1 MSDLTETSD
10 DTSKNGETNIP
21 EVETEGETAETK
33 GETQAKTEEIDVK
46 ATAEKEGVK
55 QTYLDKTETK
65 ENPDGTVDSDS
76 GFQETGLSEEER
88 VAIKDRTGW
97 SDTILDNIKS
107 PEEAAIYEK
116 AGLKESKVGGHTALI
131 GEFNL
136 NQPDPD
142 LGTNADRIKHNVS
155 PIDKNGEKIELHHIG
170 QHVDSPLA
178 ELTFSRH
185 HQGGNYKILHD
196 TSKSKETEAHADG
209 TNWPTECRH
218 YWKARAEEAKVEMES
233 TTKKDEK
240 E

>member
-1 MSDLTETSD
+1 LSDLTETSD

-21 EVETEGETAETK
+21 EVETETETAETK

-55 QTYLDKTETK
+55 QAYLDKTETK

-116 AGLKESKVGGHTALI
+116 AGLKESKVGGRTALI
-131 GEFNL
+131 GEFDL

-142 LGTNADRIKHNVS
+142 KGTNAKRIEKYNS

-178 ELTFSRH
+178 ELPFSRH
-185 HQGGNYKILHD
+185 QQDGNYTILHD
-196 TSKSKETEAHADG
+196 TSKETEVHG
-209 TNWPTECRH
+209 EGNHWTTECRH
-218 YWKARAEEAKVEMES
+218 YWKARAEEAKAEMKAKEEMEG
-233 TTKKDEK
+233 KA
-240 E
+240 